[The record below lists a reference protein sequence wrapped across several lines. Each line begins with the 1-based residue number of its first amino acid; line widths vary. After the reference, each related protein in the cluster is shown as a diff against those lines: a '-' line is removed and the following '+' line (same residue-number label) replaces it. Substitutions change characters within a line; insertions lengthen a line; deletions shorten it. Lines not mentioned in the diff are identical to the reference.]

1 MQKLSFPEYEFRTK
15 TEVQKKMIFDA
26 LRRKWVVYTPEE
38 NVRQHLCRYL
48 NKELDYPKGLIS
60 IEKQITVNSLTK
72 RFDIVVYNNDGK
84 PCLLVECKAPNI
96 KLDTKTL
103 NQVLRYNIALKCN
116 IILFTNGID
125 IHCCK
130 VNFNDATISFLKNIP
145 NFITL

>member
-1 MQKLSFPEYEFRTK
+1 MKALSFPKYNFKIKDEDNKTLIFDEFR
-15 TEVQKKMIFDA
+15 KKWIV
-26 LRRKWVVYTPEE
+26 LTPEE

-84 PCLLVECKAPNI
+84 PSLLVECKAPNI
-96 KLDTKTL
+96 KLDTETL